1 MQQIQTYS
9 ISAPGFYGL
18 NTQDSSLD
26 LAQGF
31 ALVANNCVIDKFGR
45 IGARKG
51 WAPQHVYNAALDGAA
66 VRTLGEHIGDDGTT
80 YVMCAGNNKVFR
92 LVSGTLT
99 EIVYDVVNLGGTAPT
114 ITADNWSICHLGGAA
129 FAFQAGHEPLVF
141 DSSLST
147 TAYRRV
153 SQLPGYSG
161 TVQQANFCMAAFGRI
176 WNVDTATD
184 KTIIQ
189 WSDLNAPNKWN
200 SGSAGTLDTTSVWP
214 NGNDTVVGMAA
225 HNNYLFIFGRNNI
238 LVYNNANILITGPA
252 STLAAM
258 SLADTIT
265 GIGCIARDSIQYTGS
280 DVLFLSNT
288 GLRSVMRTIQEK
300 SAPFRD
306 LSKNVRTDLMNAV
319 AGEDLATI
327 KSVYNPYEGFYLLTM
342 PVLKTVYCFDIKSP
356 LPDGASK
363 VTTWD
368 SMEPTSFCMLRDN
381 SMLVGKAAYVGKYT
395 GYLDNTA
402 SYRMQY
408 YTNHTDFGAPSVTS
422 ILKKMSVVVVG
433 GTNQDVTMRWAYDF
447 SGNFYSQNVRI
458 PSQGE
463 SYYGVAEYSNPSG
476 FPTFWDRFDPT
487 YLFIPVSTTAPI
499 GSAVYF
505 TTTGILPAGLFPNTP
520 YFIRNN
526 FVGLEVSVA
535 LTVGGTPITM
545 TNAGIGNHFIHLTA
559 SETTAYNYS
568 EGVALQTLVA
578 YPTGSGKVVQTGYE
592 SNISGNALS
601 IQKLEFQAK
610 NGKIV

>member
-1 MQQIQTYS
+1 MTQQIQTYS

-31 ALVANNCVIDKFGR
+31 ALTANNCVIDKFGR

-51 WAPQHVYNAALDGAA
+51 WVPQHAYNAALDGAA
-66 VRTLGEHIGDDGTT
+66 IRTLGEHVGDDGTT

-92 LVSGTLT
+92 LVGGALT
-99 EIVYDVVNLGGTAPT
+99 EITYGGGGTAPT

-129 FAFQAGHEPLVF
+129 FAFQIGHDPLVF

-147 TAYRRV
+147 TQYRRV
-153 SQLPGYSG
+153 SELPGYSG
-161 TVQQANFCMAAFGRI
+161 TVQKGNFCMAAFGRI
-176 WNVDTATD
+176 WTVDTATD
-184 KTIIQ
+184 KSLIQ

-200 SGSAGTLDTTSVWP
+200 SGSAGTLDTTNVWP

-238 LVYNNANILITGPA
+238 LVYNNANILITGPV

-319 AGEDLATI
+319 AGEDLAAI
-327 KSVYNPYEGFYLLTM
+327 KSVYNSYEGFYLLTM

-381 SMLVGKAAYVGKYT
+381 SMLVGKVAYVGKYT

-422 ILKKMSVVVVG
+422 ILKKLSVVVVG
-433 GTNQDVTMRWAYDF
+433 GTSQDVTMKWAYDF
-447 SGNFYSQNVRI
+447 TGNFYSQNVRI

-463 SYYGVAEYSNPSG
+463 SYYGVAVYSKPEGYVTFFAGSSFPDPRLAYPSG
-476 FPTFWDRFDPT
+476 AFLTVG
-487 YLFIPVSTTAPI
+487 L
-499 GSAVYF
+499 AVYF
-505 TTTGILPAGLFPNTP
+505 TSTLALPGGLSPNTP
-520 YFIRNN
+520 YF
-526 FVGLEVSVA
+526 VSEVLGTAFFKVSA
-535 LTVGGTPITM
+535 TLGGASINITSLGSGVHTM
-545 TNAGIGNHFIHLTA
+545 HITEAETAPAQYSDGI
-559 SETTAYNYS
+559 
-568 EGVALQTLVA
+568 ALQTLTS
-578 YPTGSGKVVQTGYE
+578 YPTGSGKVVQMGYE
-592 SNISGNALS
+592 SNINGSALS
-601 IQKLEFQAK
+601 IQKIEIQAK
-610 NGKIV
+610 NGKII

>member
-31 ALVANNCVIDKFGR
+31 ALTANNCVIDKFGR
-45 IGARKG
+45 VGARKG
-51 WAPQHVYNAALDGAA
+51 WAPQHVYNNALDGAA
-66 VRTLGEHIGDDGTT
+66 VRTLGEHIGDDGST
-80 YVMCAGNNKVFR
+80 YVMCAGNNKVFQ
-92 LVSGTLT
+92 LVNNTLT
-99 EIVYDVVNLGGTAPT
+99 EITYGGGGTAPV

-129 FAFQAGHEPLVF
+129 FAFQIGHDPLVF

-147 TAYRRV
+147 TQYRRV
-153 SQLPGYSG
+153 SELPGYSG
-161 TVQQANFCMAAFGRI
+161 TVQQGNFCMAAFGRI
-176 WNVDTATD
+176 WNADTATD
-184 KTIIQ
+184 KSTIQ

-258 SLADTIT
+258 SLSDTIT
-265 GIGCIARDSIQYTGS
+265 GIGCIARDSIQYTGT

-306 LSKNVRTDLMNAV
+306 LSKNVRDDLMSAV
-319 AGEDLATI
+319 AGENLATI
-327 KSVYNPYEGFYLLTM
+327 KSVYNPFEGFYLLTL
-342 PVLKTVYCFDIKSP
+342 PVLKQVYCFDIKSP
-356 LPDGASK
+356 LPDGSSK
-363 VTTWD
+363 ATTWD
-368 SMEPTSFCMLRDN
+368 GMEPTSFCMLRDN
-381 SMLVGKAAYVGKYT
+381 SMLIGKVAYVGKYT
-395 GYLDNTA
+395 GYLDNTD

-422 ILKKMSVVVVG
+422 ILKKLSVVVVG
-433 GTNQDVTMRWAYDF
+433 GSNQDVTMKWAYDF

-463 SYYGVAEYSNPSG
+463 SYYGVAVYSKPEGYETFFAGSTFPDARLAYPSG
-476 FPTFWDRFDPT
+476 ALLTVG
-487 YLFIPVSTTAPI
+487 L
-499 GSAVYF
+499 AVYF
-505 TTTGILPAGLFPNTP
+505 TSTLALPGGLSPNTP
-520 YFIRNN
+520 YF
-526 FVGLEVSVA
+526 VSEV
-535 LTVGGTPITM
+535 LGTVFFKVSATLGGASINITSLGSGVH
-545 TNAGIGNHFIHLTA
+545 TLHITEAETA
-559 SETTAYNYS
+559 PAQYS
-568 EGVALQTLVA
+568 DGVALQTLVA

-592 SNISGNALS
+592 SNINGSALS